1 MALILNIETSSA
13 ICSVCLA
20 RDGAVMG
27 CKEDH
32 SGTNHAALLAVYIK
46 KLFEEHRMKAA
57 DLDAVAVSAG
67 PGSYTGLRIGA
78 ATAKGICF
86 AASRPL
92 IAIDSLRILAEGM
105 AERNKSI
112 HSVYC
117 PTIDA
122 RRNEIYFS
130 LIHAGGTVIAPPRNL
145 ELSETL
151 PFEIRAG
158 EQVVIGGNG
167 REKAMK
173 SWVHKSIIADAET
186 ITSSR
191 LMVRLA
197 EEKFTAAV
205 FENTTAFEPAYI
217 KPVYF
222 TKPAKG

>member
-1 MALILNIETSSA
+1 
-13 ICSVCLA
+13 
-20 RDGAVMG
+20 MG
-27 CKEDH
+27 WREDH

-46 KLFEEHRMKAA
+46 ELFEEHRMKAA

-105 AERNKSI
+105 AERIKGSHCI
-112 HSVYC
+112 YC

-130 LIHAGGTVIAPPRNL
+130 LIRDGGTVIAPSRNL
-145 ELSETL
+145 ELTETL

-158 EQVVIGGNG
+158 EQVVIGGSG
-167 REKAMK
+167 RDKAMK
-173 SWVHKSIIADAET
+173 SWVHNYIIADAET

-191 LMVRLA
+191 LMAQLA
-197 EEKFTAAV
+197 EKKFAAAA
-205 FENTTAFEPAYI
+205 FENTAAFEPAYI

-222 TKPAKG
+222 TKPVKG